1 MSAKSKIVMVA
12 GGASHNRGAH
22 EHPAGCLLFA
32 ALLNKRMNGVE
43 AVVHKGWPEN
53 PNAFENAAAIVI
65 YSDGGGGHM
74 IIPHLDQVAD
84 EMKRGVGLAIMH
96 YAVEVPKGKPG
107 DCFLEWIGGYFEMH
121 WSVNPTWV
129 AEFTSFP
136 EHPVTR
142 GVKPFSLVDEWY
154 YHMRFRENMFTSP
167 LKQASAPAVLPLN
180 AFGLWKG
187 VTPLLSAIAPETTL
201 QRPDGPHSGNP
212 YVRRAVANK
221 EPQHLAWCVERA
233 DGGRGFGFTGGHFHN
248 NWANDDLR
256 KFILNAIVWTAK
268 LEVPEGG
275 VSTPTPT
282 QQELDAYLD

>member
-1 MSAKSKIVMVA
+1 MVA
-12 GGASHNRGAH
+12 GSASHGRGAH
-22 EHPAGCLLFA
+22 EHPAGCSLLA
-32 ALLNKRMNGVE
+32 ALLNKHVNGVE
-43 AVVHKGWPEN
+43 AVVHRGWPEN
-53 PNAFENAAAIVI
+53 PNVFENAAAVVI

-74 IIPHLDQVAD
+74 IIPHLDKVAD
-84 EMKRGVGLAIMH
+84 EMERGIGLAIMH

-136 EHPVTR
+136 EHPVMR
-142 GVKPFSLVDEWY
+142 GVKPFSLMDEWY
-154 YHMRFRENMFTSP
+154 YHMRFRENM
-167 LKQASAPAVLPLN
+167 
-180 AFGLWKG
+180 KG
-187 VTPLLSAIAPETTL
+187 VMPLLSAIAPEATL

-212 YVRRAVANK
+212 DVRRAVANK
-221 EPQHLAWCVERA
+221 APQHLAWCVERE
-233 DGGRGFGFTGGHFHN
+233 DGGRGFGFTGGHFHS

-268 LEVPEGG
+268 VEVPQEG

-282 QQELDAYLD
+282 QQELNAYLD